1 MVFILFCVMLA
12 PYEVMVNISL
22 VVFTVEVSKLMSVM
36 VLNLFDIF
44 YGVMWLIMVTE
55 AMLTNDIMVSLVWVM
70 IVKLAMMVS
79 VVVLFIVKSM
89 MIVVMFIKVYMMAI
103 VMMLSSC

>member
-1 MVFILFCVMLA
+1 MMLA

-44 YGVMWLIMVTE
+44 YGVMWLIMVAE
-55 AMLTNDIMVSLVWVM
+55 AMLTDDIMVSLVWVM

>member
-1 MVFILFCVMLA
+1 MVLILFCMMLA

-22 VVFTVEVSKLMSVM
+22 VVSAVEVSKLMSVM
-36 VLNLFDIF
+36 VLKLFDIF
-44 YGVMWLIMVTE
+44 YGVMWLIMVIE
-55 AMLTNDIMVSLVWVM
+55 AMLADDIMVSLVWVM
-70 IVKLAMMVS
+70 IVKLAMMVT

-89 MIVVMFIKVYMMAI
+89 MIVVMLIKVYMMAI

>member
-1 MVFILFCVMLA
+1 MMLA